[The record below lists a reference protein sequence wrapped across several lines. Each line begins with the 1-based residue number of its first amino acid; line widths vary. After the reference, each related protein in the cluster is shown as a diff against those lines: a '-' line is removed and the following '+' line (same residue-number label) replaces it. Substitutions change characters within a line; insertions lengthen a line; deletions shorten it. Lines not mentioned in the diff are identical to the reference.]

1 MTHAEMPDLI
11 GSGPGVKVCPLTTGV
26 ASGMF
31 GAKQLGDLGI
41 FGPPT
46 RTLGIHMRISQKNS
60 GIYFGKS
67 LFKNHS

>member
-11 GSGPGVKVCPLTTGV
+11 GSGPGVKVCPLTTEV

-60 GIYFGKS
+60 GIFFEKIT
-67 LFKNHS
+67 L